1 MERFIIGTGRCGST
15 LLSNI
20 FSRHPDVLVL
30 SEFLKGFDPWVD
42 GDGENKSGEFFA
54 DLLAAPYVVVD
65 LHVRRGF
72 VPSEVLA
79 SLGGID
85 LRTLSIPKPLIS
97 TLPLIT
103 DKPEL
108 LFKEAIEKV
117 RTFPTQPMARH
128 YLMYFEWL
136 REKFKRKLWIER
148 SGASMEILPEVRRMY
163 PDGKYVHLHRDGPE
177 TALSMREFA
186 FFRLYVSLYFD
197 PPTREEL
204 ERTELAG
211 KPIADDDP
219 LTWRMTEGLPSYAQ
233 FGDFWSQQV
242 AVGFREFLHM
252 KPDQLLDVKFEDL
265 IARPRETLSVVA
277 EFFGVPE
284 NQAWLDEAAAMIA
297 AAPKMRA
304 HLLSPEDRAALERSC
319 RIGQHLL
326 GRSEWPSVDATIKLM
341 KEITDRHAATKQG
354 A

>member
-20 FSRHPDVLVL
+20 FARHPDVLVV
-30 SEFLKGFDPWVD
+30 SEFLKGFDPGVD
-42 GDGENKSGEFFA
+42 GDGESKSGEYFA
-54 DLLAAPYVVVD
+54 NFIAAPYVVVD

-72 VPSEVLA
+72 VPAEILA
-79 SLGGID
+79 ALGGID
-85 LRTLSIPKPLIS
+85 LATLSIPIPLVS
-97 TLPLIT
+97 TLPLLT

-108 LFKEAIEKV
+108 LFKESLEKV
-117 RTFPTQPMARH
+117 STFPTQPMAQH
-128 YLMYFEWL
+128 YRMYFEWL
-136 REKFKRKLWIER
+136 REKFNRKLWIER
-148 SGASMEILPEVRRMY
+148 SGASMEILPELRRMY
-163 PDGKYVHLHRDGPE
+163 PEGKYVHLHRDGPE
-177 TALSMREFA
+177 TALSMRAFE
-186 FFRLYVSLYFD
+186 FFRLYVSLYFN

-211 KPIADDDP
+211 MPIAEDDP

-242 AVGFREFLHM
+242 AVGFREFLHL
-252 KPDQLLDVKFEDL
+252 KPGQLLDVRFEDL

-277 EFFGVPE
+277 DFFGVPQ
-284 NQAWLDEAAAMIA
+284 NPAWLDEAVTMIA

-304 HLLSPEDRAALERSC
+304 HLLSKEDRAALERSC
-319 RIGQHLL
+319 AIGQHLL
-326 GRSEWPSVDATIKLM
+326 GRSEWPGLDATIKLM
-341 KEITDRHAATKQG
+341 KEISDQHAAAKRG